1 MLQERDVFMII
12 QILCLQGIVY
22 HVSNVIKKSDRQ
34 LLVLYLREGM

>member
-1 MLQERDVFMII
+1 MTI
-12 QILCLQGIVY
+12 QILYFQGVVY